1 MIADI
6 ILVLVLSIF
15 DHQRG
20 NPERGYPKALAL
32 MIIGLVAAGLM
43 QLGSTTGAIFVAVA
57 VAIGY
62 SIGWG
67 QPLGAALRGTLSDA
81 YEWWQFCQPL
91 RRYPY
96 LALAVRGALVSALV
110 ALGGDF
116 HAALVIGVACAIAF
130 PLAPIITVYGLR
142 QVYDRGWATQEY
154 IRGGLVGLLI
164 VLLRY

>member
-1 MIADI
+1 MIIDI
-6 ILVLVLSIF
+6 FLVLALSLF

-20 NPERGYPKALAL
+20 SPKRSIPKALAL
-32 MIIGLVAAGLM
+32 MIIGMVAALLM
-43 QLGSTTGAIFVAVA
+43 QLSSTTGALFVAIA
-57 VAIGY
+57 IAIGY

-67 QPLGAALRGTLSDA
+67 QPLGAALRGSPSDD

-96 LALAVRGALVSALV
+96 LALAVRGAIVGALV

-116 HAALVIGVACAIAF
+116 HAALVIGAACAIAF
-130 PLAPIITVYGLR
+130 PLAPAITVYGLC

-154 IRGGLVGLLI
+154 IRGGLFGLLI
-164 VLLRY
+164 MLLR